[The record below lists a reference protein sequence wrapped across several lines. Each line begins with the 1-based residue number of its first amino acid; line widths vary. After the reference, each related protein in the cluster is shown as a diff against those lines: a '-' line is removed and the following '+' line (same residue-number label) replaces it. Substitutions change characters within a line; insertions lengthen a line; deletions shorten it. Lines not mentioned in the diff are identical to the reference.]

1 MNTEENT
8 LALFI
13 DAWPLF
19 APAAIASA
27 IAGATLGLI
36 GVYVVLRRMVFVSA
50 ALSQMAGL
58 GVALTFL
65 VERWLGDTSHAH
77 FDPSIGAVLLTVGSA
92 LFVMRD
98 RGMRG
103 GTTRESKLGILFL
116 VGAAGTLAVGTR
128 IVQEVHDIDSVLFGH
143 AVAVPPSSF
152 VVVVITGALVVAIH
166 ALGYR
171 GFIASS
177 FDRDGARVRG
187 LPVAILDVTLSVTL
201 AVSISVF
208 TRILGALPV
217 FSFGV
222 LPALAVLAVVPNV
235 VYALPAAFALGAA
248 VGFLGYIAAF
258 LWALP
263 VGAAQTLVGIVVVGI
278 FAAFARVVRR

>member
-1 MNTEENT
+1 MNEENT
-8 LALFI
+8 IAMFF
-13 DAWPLF
+13 DAWELF
-19 APAAIASA
+19 APAALASA
-27 IAGATLGLI
+27 IAGATLGLV

-65 VERWLGDTSHAH
+65 VERMLGETTHAH
-77 FDPSIGAVLLTVGSA
+77 FDPSLGAVALTVGSA
-92 LFVMRD
+92 LLVMRD
-98 RGMRG
+98 RGTRG
-103 GTTRESKLGILFL
+103 GTTRESKLGVLFL

-152 VVVVITGALVVAIH
+152 VVVCITGAAIVAVH
-166 ALGYR
+166 ALGHR
-171 GFIASS
+171 GFIAAS

-187 LPVAILDVTLSVTL
+187 IPVATLDVVLSVTL
-201 AVSISVF
+201 AVGISVF

-222 LPALAVLAVVPNV
+222 LPALAALAVAPNV
-235 VYALPAAFALGAA
+235 VTALPLAVAIGAS
-248 VGFLGYIAAF
+248 VGFLGYLVAF
-258 LWALP
+258 LVSLP
-263 VGAAQTLVGIVVVGI
+263 VGAAQTLVGVCTMGLFVVIG
-278 FAAFARVVRR
+278 RLRR